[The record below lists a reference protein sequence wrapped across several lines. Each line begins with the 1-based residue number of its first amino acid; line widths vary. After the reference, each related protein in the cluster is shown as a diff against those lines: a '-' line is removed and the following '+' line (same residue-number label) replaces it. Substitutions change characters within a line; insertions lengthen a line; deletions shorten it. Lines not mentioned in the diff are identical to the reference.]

1 MTVYEEG
8 GVLCTAM
15 VFRGDTQLDAN
26 EMYNALTPI
35 SAKLFRAHKTKMSID
50 ASDVM
55 LTLCD
60 PGPSAKVPP
69 RVDAASIFA
78 APTVRS
84 LLLGIALE
92 DAAVS
97 IDQAD
102 CAVDKTV
109 DRLSEAEMMTLL
121 EASSREDPFVRQVLS
136 YLQTAIAGCR

>member
-15 VFRGDTQLDAN
+15 VFHGDTQLDAN

-35 SAKLFRAHKTKMSID
+35 AAKLFRAHKPKMSID

-60 PGPSAKVPP
+60 PGPSAKAPA
-69 RVDAASIFA
+69 VDAASIFV

-84 LLLGIALE
+84 LLLGLAL
-92 DAAVS
+92 DDPAVS
-97 IDQAD
+97 TEQAG

-109 DRLSEAEMMTLL
+109 DRLSVEEMVTLL
-121 EASSREDPFVRQVLS
+121 EASSREDPSVRQVQS
-136 YLQTAIAGCR
+136 FLQTAIAGCR